1 MSRARAIDESALE
14 LRRERPVV
22 APERDPRR
30 RMRVLQFATSL
41 QVGGTERQLVALI
54 HGLDRTRFDPRL
66 GCLRLGGEL
75 LDTLADD
82 LPRTEYPISS
92 LFDPRSLVQRL
103 RLARD
108 LRAQRI
114 DVLHCHGFYANVFAI
129 PAAWLARVPVILA
142 SVRDSA
148 GRILWTPAQ
157 QRAQRAICRM
167 AHGVLVNAQAVGDV
181 LAQSGYDPAKLH
193 VVFNGVEMLP
203 QPSASAGRVRRELA
217 LPADAPLV
225 ATVTRLERAA
235 GVEFKG
241 IGCFLDAVARLT
253 RRHPR
258 VRFLI
263 VGDGHCRAEL
273 EARSKALGLERVV
286 LFTGVRRD
294 IPDILRELSVSV
306 LPSLTEG
313 LSNSLLEALACG
325 VPVVATRVGGTPEVI
340 VDNECGLLVPAGDPV
355 ALAEAIERML
365 VDPALRARLSNAGL
379 QRVAERFS
387 MRRMVQDT
395 ETLYERMARSRGVER
410 VPRRVERRP

>member
-1 MSRARAIDESALE
+1 MSRARALGGSALG
-14 LRRERPVV
+14 LRHERP
-22 APERDPRR
+22 AAAAERQPGR

-54 HGLDRTRFDPRL
+54 RGLDRSRFEPRL

-82 LPRTEYPISS
+82 LPRSEYPISS
-92 LFDPRSLVQRL
+92 LFDPRSLAQRL

-108 LRAQRI
+108 LRTQRI
-114 DVLHCHGFYANVFAI
+114 DLVHCHGFYANVFAI

-148 GRILWTPAQ
+148 GGILWTAAQ

-167 AHGVLVNAQAVGDV
+167 ADGVLVNAQAVGDV
-181 LAQSGYDPAKLH
+181 LAGTGYDPAKLH

-203 QPSASAGRVRRELA
+203 PPSADPGRVRRELG
-217 LPADAPLV
+217 LPAGAPLV

-241 IGCFLDAVARLT
+241 IGCFLDAVARLA
-253 RRHPR
+253 RRHPDAR
-258 VRFLI
+258 YLI

-273 EARSKALGLERVV
+273 ESRSKALGLEQVV

-313 LSNSLLEALACG
+313 LSNSLLEAMACG
-325 VPVVATRVGGTPEVI
+325 VPVVATRVGGTPEVV
-340 VDNECGLLVPAGDPV
+340 VDNECGLLVPAGD
-355 ALAEAIERML
+355 ASTLAEAIDRLL
-365 VDPALRARLSNAGL
+365 VDPPLRARLSNAAL

-387 MRRMVQDT
+387 MSRMVQDT
-395 ETLYERMARSRGVER
+395 ENLYETMVARCSLGPALREAK
-410 VPRRVERRP
+410 ERR